1 MNSSVYGGVSGG
13 SIYGNVGVRVGVLV
27 DFNAGKVTFYNNGRP
42 TNATAAIQKGIDYWP
57 LVVSD
62 YILKH

>member
-1 MNSSVYGGVSGG
+1 
-13 SIYGNVGVRVGVLV
+13 VGVLV
-27 DFNAGKVTFYNNGRP
+27 DLNAGKVTFSNNGRP